1 MTMTWRRR
9 AAVYLVPAGVFQSVI
24 VGGAYGTGREVAEF
38 ISAYGPVG
46 GLLAIAAVA
55 VGFTVLLGISFE
67 FARVFRAYD
76 YRSFIRELLGRYW
89 WAYEACF
96 LLLLVIVLAVTGA
109 AAGTVLGDTFGLD
122 PLRGTALMLAAV
134 VVCNFFG
141 RHLVEMSLTAGAIAL
156 TCGLLAYAWLVGSQ
170 AGDDIRAALGSGG
183 VEPGWLTS
191 AGQFILYNSALV
203 PVLLYATTQ
212 IRSRAEAGGAALIAA
227 IAGVLPALVLHLSFL
242 ARHPAAI
249 EQDIPAYWMIS
260 QFGTEGFLVLYVCLL
275 FVAIVQT
282 GVGVLQGLNERLD
295 AWSAEA
301 RGKVLPKWAHAL
313 IAGVAVALSLLL
325 SRAGI
330 VALIARGYGTL
341 AWCFLVVFTVPVL
354 TIGVARIR
362 GRRPTAR
369 SS

>member
-1 MTMTWRRR
+1 MNWRRR

-38 ISAYGPVG
+38 ITAYGPLG
-46 GLLAIAAVA
+46 GLFAIAAVVA
-55 VGFTVLLGISFE
+55 GFTVLLATSFE

-76 YRSFIRELLGRYW
+76 YRSFIRELLGPYW
-89 WAYEACF
+89 WTYEACF
-96 LLLLVIVLAVTGA
+96 LVLLVIVLAVTGA
-109 AAGTVLGDTFGLD
+109 AAGTVLGDAFGIE
-122 PLRGTALMLAAV
+122 PQRGTALMLAAV
-134 VVCNFFG
+134 VICNFFG
-141 RHLVEMSLTAGAIAL
+141 RRLVEMSLTAGAVAL

-170 AGDDIRAALGSGG
+170 AGGDIRAALAAGE
-183 VEPGWLTS
+183 VEPGWLSS

-212 IRSRAEAGGAALIAA
+212 IRSRAEAGGAALVAA
-227 IAGVLPALVLHLSFL
+227 IAGALPALVLHLSFL
-242 ARHPAAI
+242 ARHPEAS
-249 EQDIPAYWMIS
+249 EQAIPAYWMIA
-260 QFGTEGFLVLYVCLL
+260 QFGSAGFLSVYVCLL
-275 FVAIVQT
+275 FVTIVQT

-295 AWSAEA
+295 AWSAEN
-301 RGKVLPKWAHAL
+301 RGRVLPKWAHAL
-313 IAGVAVALSLLL
+313 TAGVAVSLSLLL

-341 AWCFLVVFTVPVL
+341 AWCFLVVFTIPVL
-354 TIGVARIR
+354 TIGIARIR